1 MTSHA
6 RPSPLSILMLI
17 LVSLAVFLS
26 TDNFVDDKITAK
38 WYAVITLSYVIC
50 ILLLFFSEHLVIIDK
65 TFILILILIS
75 YCTIHS
81 ILSGTPTLD
90 ISISLSLVLLYLIFQ
105 TQRAESN
112 LLNFFFI
119 CIAFCQA
126 IYALLQYTLIL
137 PTDHTFRILGSYGN
151 PAGLAT
157 SLICTF
163 PLVFTFAKK
172 YKILTLLFSLVI
184 FITIVLSESRAGLLS
199 ISIVSSIYVFNN
211 LPKKIYPYKNYIFVG
226 TTIISVVVCMYLFYL
241 KQNSAIGRTLMWN
254 VTSTMIADDIAFGNG
269 AYAFQKNY
277 MLYQADYFGRN
288 PESKYALLASNMM
301 SPFNEYLLFL
311 VKYGL
316 LGFSLFVGIIYNIKR
331 NNDWSSPYFL
341 SLIAIGIFSFFS
353 YPFQYPITW
362 ITMIYSIVQLSEN
375 EKIVLRLSKNWSRLI
390 LLSIS
395 TLSIYFLIKDIKF
408 EYNWNKTA
416 KSALAGETKGIYRK
430 YSDLY
435 QQWNGNH
442 LFLYNYAAELNHLGD
457 FNKSIEILNQTL
469 NYWNDY
475 DIQILLADNYIKLEK
490 WHRAESH
497 LKMAANMCPNRFLPL
512 FYLHKVY
519 VNTNCPKALDVAKK
533 ILKKEVKIP
542 SSTIF
547 SIQTEMKKYL
557 NTTKSSK

>member
-1 MTSHA
+1 
-6 RPSPLSILMLI
+6 
-17 LVSLAVFLS
+17 
-26 TDNFVDDKITAK
+26 VDDKITAK
-38 WYAVITLSYVIC
+38 WYAVIALSPAIC
-50 ILLLFFSEHLVIIDK
+50 LLQLFVPEYIVTFNK
-65 TFILILILIS
+65 TSILILILIS
-75 YCTIHS
+75 YCTIRG
-81 ILSGTPTLD
+81 ILSESSTLD
-90 ISISLSLVLLYLIFQ
+90 ISICLSLVLLYLIFQ
-105 TQRAESN
+105 TQRTESN
-112 LLNFFFI
+112 LLDFFFI
-119 CIAFCQA
+119 GIAFCQA

-163 PLVFTFAKK
+163 PLIFTFAKK
-172 YKILTLLFSLVI
+172 YKTLTLLFSLVI

-199 ISIVSSIYVFNN
+199 VTIVSCIYIFNN
-211 LPKKIYPYKNYIFVG
+211 LPKRIYPYKNYMLLGAAILSAMG
-226 TTIISVVVCMYLFYL
+226 CMYLFYL

-277 MLYQADYFGRN
+277 MLYQAEYFSRN
-288 PESKYALLASNMM
+288 PESNYALLASNMM

-311 VKYGL
+311 AKYGL
-316 LGFSLFVGIIYNIKR
+316 LGFSLFIGIIYNIKR

-362 ITMIYSIVQLSEN
+362 IIMIYSIVQLSKN
-375 EKIVLRLSKNWSRLI
+375 ERIVLRLSKNWSRLI

-416 KSALAGETKGIYRK
+416 KSALTGETTGIYKK
-430 YSDLY
+430 YGDLY
-435 QQWNGNH
+435 QEWNGNH

-457 FNKSIEILNQTL
+457 FNKSIEILRESL

-490 WHRAESH
+490 WHRAEPH

-512 FYLHKVY
+512 FYLHEIY
-519 VNTNCPKALDVAKK
+519 VKTNKPKALNMAKK
-533 ILKKEVKIP
+533 ILKKEVKIQ
-542 SSTIF
+542 SSTILF
-547 SIQTEMKKYL
+547 IQAEMKKYL
-557 NTTKSSK
+557 NNTQSLN